1 MTIKEVSEMFEIS
14 ADTLRYYEKV
24 GLIPRIHRNSNG
36 IRNYSTQDLAHIEFI
51 KCMRQAGLGIDVL
64 STYVTL
70 YVEGDQTA
78 SQRKDILINQRVL
91 LLDRMNDLKK
101 TLDRL
106 DYKIE
111 RYEKA
116 LVASNKTKNK

>member
-1 MTIKEVSEMFEIS
+1 MNIKEVSEKFEIS

-24 GLIPRIHRNSNG
+24 GLIPKIHRNSNG

-64 STYVTL
+64 STYVSL
-70 YVEGDQTA
+70 YIEGDKTEL
-78 SQRKDILINQRVL
+78 QRKEILIQQRVIL
-91 LLDRMNDLKK
+91 LQKIQDLQK

-106 DYKIE
+106 DYKIN
-111 RYEKA
+111 RYENGLISPK
-116 LVASNKTKNK
+116 K